1 MAINGDNIEGTFNEM
16 SGKVEGAVGKAFD
29 DSKMQG
35 EGKVTELKGKAQ
47 QVVGDAKAMYEKAS
61 ETVREYADKAPEQV
75 REAREKAAQLAED
88 ATAKA
93 RAAVQEQPVA
103 VLAGGI
109 ALGFVVGWL
118 LSGRK
123 N

>member
-1 MAINGDNIEGTFNEM
+1 MTINSDGIEGTFNEM
-16 SGKVEGAVGKAFD
+16 SGKA
-29 DSKMQG
+29 
-35 EGKVTELKGKAQ
+35 EGKIGSVLGDTSMQYDGKVAELKGKAEQ
-47 QVVGDAKAMYEKAS
+47 ALGKGKELYEKAS

-75 REAREKAAQLAED
+75 REAREKAARAAEE

-93 RAAVQEQPVA
+93 RQAVQEQPIA

-118 LSGRK
+118 VSGRK
-123 N
+123 

>member
-1 MAINGDNIEGTFNEM
+1 MAINSDNIEGTFNEI
-16 SGKVEGAVGKAFD
+16 SGKVEGAIGNAFD
-29 DSKMQG
+29 DAKTQG
-35 EGKVTELKGKAQ
+35 EGKITELKGKAQ

-61 ETVREYADKAPEQV
+61 DTVRGYADKAPEQV
-75 REAREKAAQLAED
+75 REAREKASQLAED

>member
-1 MAINGDNIEGTFNEM
+1 MAINSDNIEGTFNEM
-16 SGKVEGAVGKAFD
+16 SGKVEGALGSAFD
-29 DSKMQG
+29 DNQAKTD
-35 EGKVTELKGKAQ
+35 GKVTELKGKAQ
-47 QVVGDAKAMYEKAS
+47 QLVGDAKGIYEKAT
-61 ETVREYADKAPEQV
+61 ETVREYADKAPEQM
-75 REAREKAAQLAED
+75 REAREMAGQFADD

>member
-1 MAINGDNIEGTFNEM
+1 MAINSDNIEGTFNEM
-16 SGKVEGAVGKAFD
+16 SGKVEGAVGNALG
-29 DSKMQG
+29 DSKTQV

-75 REAREKAAQLAED
+75 REAREKAAQLADE
-88 ATAKA
+88 ASAKA

>member
-1 MAINGDNIEGTFNEM
+1 MAINSDNIEGTFNEM
-16 SGKVEGAVGKAFD
+16 SGKVEGAAGNVFGD
-29 DSKMQG
+29 GKMQSD
-35 EGKVTELKGKAQ
+35 GKVTELKGKAQ

-61 ETVREYADKAPEQV
+61 DSVREYADKAPEQL
-75 REAREKAAQLAED
+75 REARDKASQFADD
-88 ATAKA
+88 AAAKA
-93 RAAVQEQPVA
+93 RTAVQEQPVA
-103 VLAGGI
+103 VLAGGV